1 MGDSSGDIRLRRKSL
16 FLVADLAEQIDKLAG
31 GQLDAILEL
40 ELNSGDSMNL
50 FNEGLLKTVV
60 NLLDA
65 SDMDTQEKVGIYW
78 LISYIKDSGMLFPNS
93 LTHTFY
99 KSFGK
104 C

>member
-1 MGDSSGDIRLRRKSL
+1 MGHSSGDIRLRRKSL

-65 SDMDTQEKVGIYW
+65 SDMDTQEKVGIY
-78 LISYIKDSGMLFPNS
+78 
-93 LTHTFY
+93 
-99 KSFGK
+99 
-104 C
+104 

>member
-1 MGDSSGDIRLRRKSL
+1 
-16 FLVADLAEQIDKLAG
+16 LVADLAEQIDKLAG

-65 SDMDTQEKVGIYW
+65 SDMDTQEKVGIY
-78 LISYIKDSGMLFPNS
+78 
-93 LTHTFY
+93 
-99 KSFGK
+99 
-104 C
+104 

>member
-1 MGDSSGDIRLRRKSL
+1 
-16 FLVADLAEQIDKLAG
+16 LAEQIDKLNG

-65 SDMDTQEKVGIYW
+65 SDMDTQEKVGI
-78 LISYIKDSGMLFPNS
+78 
-93 LTHTFY
+93 
-99 KSFGK
+99 
-104 C
+104 